1 MRTAWPIAPRAVAIS
16 PATAWY
22 SMPTRRCG
30 LAPSTAA
37 VAPTPRYSDAIGARL
52 PGLEALLNISV
63 GSWRLSL
70 FIDAEGGFFTGRD
83 AWFRVRFRLKAGRRA
98 TAR

>member
-1 MRTAWPIAPRAVAIS
+1 
-16 PATAWY
+16 
-22 SMPTRRCG
+22 
-30 LAPSTAA
+30 
-37 VAPTPRYSDAIGARL
+37 L

-98 TAR
+98 TARCRGRQLPPPLPVFEFVDAENELLK